1 MKISTRREDR
11 NLTIALHG
19 EIDHH
24 AARRIMEDVD
34 RELDAALPLRTELDM
49 SGVTFMDSSGIAVI
63 LRLSRRM
70 GNLGGNLTVTHIP
83 AQARRVLDTAG
94 LERLVTIK

>member
-1 MKISTRREDR
+1 MKISTRRENR
-11 NLTIALHG
+11 NLVIALHG

-24 AARRIMEDVD
+24 AARRIMEDMD
-34 RELDAALPLRTELDM
+34 REIDAALPLRTELDM

-63 LRLSRRM
+63 LRLSGRVK
-70 GNLGGNLTVTHIP
+70 NLGGSLTVTHVP

-94 LERLVTIK
+94 LEKLVTIK